1 MRSFFAKHLESLA
14 EQDDRVILL
23 YGDIGNKLFDGFKEK
38 FPDRFFNC
46 GVAEANMVGVAAGLA
61 KSGFKPWV
69 YTINSFLYLKAL
81 EQIKLDVCYQGLPVT
96 LVGTGGGLGYSE
108 LGTTHHSLEDF
119 GVLSQIPQLTT
130 YAPGTISILTK
141 TMNHVLKKA
150 APAYIRLGKKESY
163 DPPLECIEDL
173 SGNLEVNMFP
183 ESVTSPK
190 IAILSTG
197 TIIDSAQE
205 AVEKLCESRIFTVH
219 FHVSQ
224 VSPLSENLL
233 KKLLVKYSKV
243 FVVEDH
249 YPNGGL
255 YPQLCMLKSSQ
266 ELSFKLHRIGPPFE
280 FFAGLGELKE
290 ARESLSIG
298 PDAIFEFVSQRI

>member
-1 MRSFFAKHLESLA
+1 VRNFFAKHLESLA
-14 EQDDRVILL
+14 EQDDRVLLL

-130 YAPGTISILTK
+130 YAPGTTSILTK

-163 DPPLECIEDL
+163 DPQLECIEDL
-173 SGNLEVNMFP
+173 SGNLEVNIFP

-205 AVEKLCESRIFTVH
+205 AVEKLCESRILTVH

-233 KKLLVKYSKV
+233 KKLLVKYSDV

-255 YPQLCMLKSSQ
+255 YPQLCVLKSSQ

-290 ARESLSIG
+290 ARESLSID